1 VSLSGD
7 GDFADDLLSAKD
19 RDLKPLLE
27 EGAESLDLDFD
38 QLVEMERFLNE
49 AWFFG
54 SRSGHAQM
62 RARVAARKF
71 DIAPVRVE
79 QIETEFRALMEASA
93 EVLDLST
100 NLTLSMWGILG
111 RAWTAGLHSCEAELM
126 ALMIERNSDVASE
139 ALEWLENNE
148 EESGEKPPQ

>member
-1 VSLSGD
+1 VALPGN

-27 EGAESLDLDFD
+27 ESAESLELDYD
-38 QLVEMERFLNE
+38 QVIEMERFLNE

-93 EVLDLST
+93 DVL
-100 NLTLSMWGILG
+100 NLTTSLTICMWGILG
-111 RAWTAGLHSCEAELM
+111 RAWTAGTHSCEAELM
-126 ALMIERNSDVASE
+126 ALLIERNSDIASE
-139 ALEWLENNE
+139 ALEWLEGE
-148 EESGEKPPQ
+148 EDGDSRA